1 MRCPFRSFFSTGV
14 GGFLGGTRPA
24 AKHVA
29 ARSTTSAAARF
40 GELAPAVA
48 GGASAAVE
56 AVLAGHG
63 PCSIDG
69 AREMSSRETKP
80 LHWHLAA
87 IANGTGEIAQV
98 VATAREDDAP
108 SASSRGAPEA
118 AIEPVHSMT
127 RYLAHISHEA
137 RTPLNAV
144 IGFAEVLSAQLY
156 GPLGHP
162 KYLNYAKTIEDSG
175 AHLLSI
181 INDILDMSKAD
192 AGMLELDE
200 APVDVCQSIA
210 SCLRM
215 MGGRAEDAGVALESV
230 CPDDLVALRGDARK
244 LKQALINL
252 VSNAIEFTPDG
263 GSVDVEAGVEPGGEL
278 VISRARHGRGHG
290 CRRHPD
296 GNGAVRTGAKQ
307 PHSALAAV
315 RAWACRWSRHSS
327 SCTAVSL
334 RWPAFRARERPS
346 PCAFLQ
352 IESSP
357 SAPSRARA
365 RRVATLNWR
374 CACARPSC

>member
-1 MRCPFRSFFSTGV
+1 MSEVDPQLAAVLDALPVPVVLLDGRGRVSWGNAAGGQACGRSLDDIRGRPFW
-14 GGFLGGTRPA
+14 
-24 AKHVA
+24 
-29 ARSTTSAAARF
+29 
-40 GELAPAVA
+40 ELAPAVA
-48 GGASAAVE
+48 GGARAAVE

-63 PCSIDG
+63 PRSIDG

-162 KYLNYAKTIEDSG
+162 KYLDYAKTIEDSG

-278 VISRARHGRGHG
+278 VISVRDTGVGMAADDIPTAMAPFGQVQSSLTRRSRGTGLGLPMVQALVELHGG
-290 CRRHPD
+290 
-296 GNGAVRTGAKQ
+296 VLT
-307 PHSALAAV
+307 LASVPGSGTTVAM
-315 RAWACRWSRHSS
+315 RF
-327 SCTAVSL
+327 
-334 RWPAFRARERPS
+334 PAD
-346 PCAFLQ
+346 
-352 IESSP
+352 
-357 SAPSRARA
+357 
-365 RRVATLNWR
+365 RVIA
-374 CACARPSC
+374 